1 MKINDLICE
10 IIGWKDCKSDVFDVG
25 RETWHVDFAGVG
37 KTGSLNLLD
46 LPGRLTNEDGFI
58 EFVFYN

>member
-1 MKINDLICE
+1 MI
-10 IIGWKDCKSDVFDVG
+10 WKDCKSDAFDVG

-37 KTGSLNLLD
+37 KTGSFNLLD